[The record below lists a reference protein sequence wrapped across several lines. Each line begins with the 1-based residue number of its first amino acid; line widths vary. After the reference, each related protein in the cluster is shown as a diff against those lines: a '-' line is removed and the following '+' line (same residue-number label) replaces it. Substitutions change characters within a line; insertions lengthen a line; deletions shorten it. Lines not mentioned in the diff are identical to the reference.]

1 MYAEIKESNA
11 QKSTAVKTIVG
22 VAACAALLLC
32 AAYAGQQDAG
42 IGAMFAA
49 TASFASVRPAIIARG
64 KPFHRTTMKAGIP
77 VSSRVAEVKMN
88 SGAHSGASSFTL
100 DQIREL
106 VGDDMANQLLQ
117 SATPG
122 GEDRDVVLYGFGRI
136 GRLMARILLSTPTN
150 LKIKAVVQRPVK
162 NQDSALAKRAELLL
176 RDSVHGM
183 FSGSIDIDN
192 ENDALIVNG
201 QSIKFITASNPD
213 DIDYESYGIKDALIV
228 DNTGVW
234 RDAEGLAKHLQ
245 SKGATQVILT
255 APGKGMKNIVAKVNS
270 EEIEGS
276 DTIISAASCTT
287 NAVAPPLKVID
298 EAFGVVSGHLET
310 VHSYTNDQNLIDNYH
325 KADRRG
331 RAAALNMVISETGAG
346 KAVSKALPNL
356 EGKLTSNAIRVPTPD
371 VSMAVLVLQ
380 LGKETTAAELNAAF
394 KAAAEGPLSD
404 TLGYSE
410 STEAVSQDFIGSKNA
425 GVIDSPATMCKGSAC
440 TVYIWYDNENG
451 YSNQV
456 VRVMETLNA
465 LTQAAC

>member
-1 MYAEIKESNA
+1 MYAEIKESGQTKRNSM
-11 QKSTAVKTIVG
+11 KVIVG
-22 VAACAALLLC
+22 CAVGCALLLC
-32 AAYAGQQDAG
+32 AAYAGHQDVG
-42 IGAMFAA
+42 VDAMFAVA
-49 TASFASVRPAIIARG
+49 APLASMVRPITHG
-64 KPFHRTTMKAGIP
+64 KPFHRTSMRAGIP
-77 VSSRVAEVKMN
+77 VSSRVAQVKTYAG
-88 SGAHSGASSFTL
+88 SESGASSFTL

-117 SATPG
+117 SSTAS

-150 LKIKAVVQRPVK
+150 LKVKAVVQRPIK
-162 NQDSALAKRAELLL
+162 NQDTALAKRAELLL

-183 FSGSIDIDN
+183 FSGSIDIDQEN
-192 ENDALIVNG
+192 EALIVNG
-201 QSIKFITASNPD
+201 QTVKFITANNPD
-213 DIDYESYGIKDALIV
+213 EIDYEAHGLKDALIV

-234 RDAEGLAKHLQ
+234 RDAEGLARHLS

-255 APGKGMKNIVAKVNS
+255 APGKGMKNVVAKVNS
-270 EEIEGS
+270 DSIEGS

-325 KADRRG
+325 KANRRG

-380 LGKETTAAELNAAF
+380 LGKETTAEELNAAF
-394 KAAAEGPLSD
+394 KTAAEGELSD

-425 GVIDSPATMCKGSAC
+425 GVIDAPATMCKGSAC

-465 LTQAAC
+465 LTAAAC

>member
-1 MYAEIKESNA
+1 MYAEIKESNNNS
-11 QKSTAVKTIVG
+11 KSTMKTIAG
-22 VAACAALLLC
+22 VAVGCALLLC
-32 AAYAGQQDAG
+32 AAYAGHQEAG
-42 IGAMFAA
+42 VGAMFA
-49 TASFASVRPAIIARG
+49 TASMAGLNTGMIARG
-64 KPFHRTTMKAGIP
+64 KPYHRTTMKAGIP
-77 VSSRVAEVKMN
+77 KAARVAEVRMN
-88 SGAHSGASSFTL
+88 SGAESGSSSFTL

-106 VGDDMANQLLQ
+106 VGDDMANQILQ
-117 SATPG
+117 SATAD

-150 LKIKAVVQRPVK
+150 LKVRAVVQRPIK
-162 NQDSALAKRAELLL
+162 NQDTALAKRAELLL

-183 FSGSIDIDN
+183 FSGSIDVDN
-192 ENDALIVNG
+192 ENDALIING
-201 QSIKFITASNPD
+201 QTVKFITASNPD
-213 DIDYESYGIKDALIV
+213 EIDYEAHGIKNALVV

-234 RDAEGLAKHLQ
+234 RDAEGLARHLE

-270 EEIEGS
+270 DTIEGS

-298 EAFGVVSGHLET
+298 EAFGVASGHLET

-325 KADRRG
+325 KANRRG

-380 LGKETTAAELNAAF
+380 LDKETTADALNAAF

-425 GVIDSPATMCKGSAC
+425 GVIDAPATMCKGSAC

-465 LTQAAC
+465 LTAAACE